1 VSYRQSDSEFC
12 EAFKVLAAAARPM
25 LSLTAWNEAIN
36 IPFTYGPHRVS
47 AMTSISET
55 VPEGFARHFR
65 TSPLT
70 DPWEPLYS
78 KVIDGAII
86 LALRAREAHC
96 NGRGFV
102 HGGLISALADNAMG
116 LSVFEALRKRQ
127 EEQPRS
133 ILTVSLALDFL
144 GSAQTGQWLEFVSRV
159 LKAGNNLAFAD
170 CIVSADSQ
178 PIARASA
185 TFRV

>member
-1 VSYRQSDSEFC
+1 
-12 EAFKVLAAAARPM
+12 M
-25 LSLTAWNEAIN
+25 
-36 IPFTYGPHRVS
+36 S

-55 VPEGFARHFR
+55 IPEGFARHFR
-65 TSPLT
+65 NSPLT

-78 KVIDGAII
+78 KAVDGAIV
-86 LALRAREAHC
+86 LALRAKEAHC

-116 LSVFEALRKRQ
+116 LSVFEALRHRQ
-127 EEQPRS
+127 DGQPRS

-144 GSAQTGQWLEFVSRV
+144 GSAQTGQWLEFLPRV
-159 LKAGNNLAFAD
+159 LKAGNNLGFAD
-170 CIVSADSQ
+170 CIVRADDQ

>member
-1 VSYRQSDSEFC
+1 
-12 EAFKVLAAAARPM
+12 
-25 LSLTAWNEAIN
+25 
-36 IPFTYGPHRVS
+36 
-47 AMTSISET
+47 MTSISEL

-78 KVIDGAII
+78 KAVDGAII
-86 LALRAREAHC
+86 LALCAKEAHC

-116 LSVFEALRKRQ
+116 LSVFEALRNRQ
-127 EEQPRS
+127 DGPPRS
-133 ILTVSLALDFL
+133 LLTVSLALDFL
-144 GSAQTGQWLEFVSRV
+144 GSAQTGQWLEFAPRV
-159 LKAGNNLAFAD
+159 LKAGNNLGFAD
-170 CIVSADSQ
+170 CIVSADGN
-178 PIARASA
+178 PIARANA

>member
-1 VSYRQSDSEFC
+1 
-12 EAFKVLAAAARPM
+12 
-25 LSLTAWNEAIN
+25 
-36 IPFTYGPHRVS
+36 
-47 AMTSISET
+47 MTSTSEP
-55 VPEGFARHFR
+55 VPEGYSRHFR

-78 KVIDGAII
+78 KAEHGVVILG
-86 LALRAREAHC
+86 LRAKEAHC

-116 LSVFEALRKRQ
+116 LSVFEALRNRQ
-127 EEQPRS
+127 GGQPRS

-144 GSAQTGQWLEFVSRV
+144 GSGQIGQWLEFLPRV
-159 LKAGNNLAFAD
+159 LKAGSNLGFAD
-170 CIVSADSQ
+170 CIVSADGQ
-178 PIARASA
+178 PVARASA